1 MCIPRMC
8 PRDIIIPL
16 HISPVI
22 CVSRVGISVRPYP
35 RHKNILFSVKFL
47 NTVLGTLSRSLIES
61 VGDWLSSRLPP
72 GMKQMVRG
80 NSGDSHISEPSLAL
94 FRTGIKQHTKVEYCS
109 ARRGMHLSLNSSRD
123 MCNPPPPPIF
133 WLLELFL
140 AEWSY
145 VSQLLNTTS
154 NIRSRW
160 IRRGTRTNVYIN
172 FPDHEEVNSPETA
185 VRFKF
190 CLESLLFC
198 RLCCS

>member
-1 MCIPRMC
+1 MYPRDVSPWYYYPRAHITSDMCIPRMC

-72 GMKQMVRG
+72 GMKQMVCG

-123 MCNPPPPPIF
+123 MCNPPPPH
-133 WLLELFL
+133 FL
-140 AEWSY
+140 TFRVISCWMKLRQS
-145 VSQLLNTTS
+145 VT
-154 NIRSRW
+154 
-160 IRRGTRTNVYIN
+160 
-172 FPDHEEVNSPETA
+172 
-185 VRFKF
+185 
-190 CLESLLFC
+190 
-198 RLCCS
+198 

>member
-1 MCIPRMC
+1 MS
-8 PRDIIIPL
+8 RDIIIPVY
-16 HISPVI
+16 ISPVI
-22 CVSRVGISVRPYP
+22 CVSRVGISVRPHP

-72 GMKQMVRG
+72 GMTQMVRG

-94 FRTGIKQHTKVEYCS
+94 FRTGIKQHAKVEYCS
-109 ARRGMHLSLNSSRD
+109 ARRAMHLSLNSSRN
-123 MCNPPPPPIF
+123 MCIPSIF
-133 WLLELFL
+133 WLFELSL

-145 VSQLLNTTS
+145 VSPLFNTTS
-154 NIRSRW
+154 NIQSRW

-185 VRFKF
+185 LRFKF
-190 CLESLLFC
+190 CLASLLFC